1 MRDLD
6 ETDLEILQLL
16 MGDARRPWSE
26 IADVVDLS
34 APAVADRVERLREVG
49 LIRRFTLDVDR
60 SKLREGVPVLV
71 HLDLVSGSIGEVR
84 EVLVDAEAVEH
95 VFATAEGD
103 LVFQAR
109 VPDGDVPT
117 WLTRT
122 FEAATV
128 GDAAGEEA
136 PESTDE
142 AAPDEVTTVDATGA
156 RDASA
161 TLLDAS
167 VRDYEVTLLTDA
179 EWTPSLGGTGFAL
192 DCAECGNTVTS
203 EGVASRIGGTL
214 YQFCCSSCEARFE
227 EQYER
232 LQAGVEN

>member
-128 GDAAGEEA
+128 
-136 PESTDE
+136 
-142 AAPDEVTTVDATGA
+142 DATGA